1 MSGLTGEWHSY
12 SSPHYTLLSPHGA
25 DCAPM
30 PDRETDIFF
39 GPAAAFEHQDLLQ
52 KKKGTLI
59 PSQGTSDE
67 YCYLLFVPRW
77 VRSQG
82 IQTYDIGA
90 RNSRLVILLEEG
102 ATVQARVWLGCA
114 ELHSLHTTEIFLE
127 DSAELSFLF
136 MQESEAPSLTIR
148 QRSAIGA
155 NAKLAMQNVSLGSA
169 RLEHSL
175 LSDVLGAQ
183 AESSVDWLFYSK
195 NAEQQRIHACN
206 VFHARDGSGEITMKG
221 VAEDRA
227 HTVCTGMIDIEL
239 GGGGTETYLTEN
251 VLMLDRTAKV
261 DAVPGLEI
269 KTNDVK
275 ASHSATVSKVTEEDL
290 FYFASRGI
298 PQRAARE
305 MYILGFLGDLTR
317 RIADGRER
325 ASVLE
330 AIERKYKRE

>member
-1 MSGLTGEWHSY
+1 MSQQ
-12 SSPHYTLLSPHGA
+12 
-25 DCAPM
+25 
-30 PDRETDIFF
+30 RTDVFF
-39 GPAAAFEHQDLLQ
+39 GPAAAFGNQDIIQ
-52 KKKGTLI
+52 KKQGTLL
-59 PSQGTSDE
+59 PSGDDANE
-67 YCYLLFVPRW
+67 YCYLLFVPRG
-77 VRSQG
+77 VHPQD

-90 RNSRLVILLEEG
+90 GHSRLIVLLEEG
-102 ATVQARVWLGCA
+102 ASVRARVWLGCK
-114 ELHSLHTTEIFLE
+114 EPESLHTTEIFLE
-127 DSAELSFLF
+127 DGAELSLLF
-136 MQESEAPSLTIR
+136 VQESDAPSLTIR
-148 QRSAIGA
+148 QRTAIGA
-155 NAKLAMQNVSLGSA
+155 NAKLSMQNVSLGSA
-169 RLEHSL
+169 QLEHSF
-175 LSDVLGAQ
+175 LSDVQGVQ

-195 NAEQQRIHACN
+195 NAEQQSIHACN

-221 VAEDRA
+221 VAEDKA
-227 HTVCTGMIDIEL
+227 HMVCTGMIDIEL
-239 GGGGTETYLTEN
+239 GGGGTDTYLRED

-317 RIADGRER
+317 RIADERER

-330 AIERKYKRE
+330 AIERKYRRE

>member
-1 MSGLTGEWHSY
+1 MSQQ
-12 SSPHYTLLSPHGA
+12 
-25 DCAPM
+25 
-30 PDRETDIFF
+30 RTDVFF
-39 GPAAAFEHQDLLQ
+39 GPAAAFEHQNLIQ
-52 KKKGTLI
+52 KKKGALI
-59 PSQGTSDE
+59 PSRNVSDE
-67 YCYLLFVPRW
+67 YCYLLFVPRDAH
-77 VRSQG
+77 SQS

-90 RNSRLVILLEEG
+90 RNSRLIILLEEG

-114 ELHSLHTTEIFLE
+114 ESHSSHTTEIFLE
-127 DSAELSFLF
+127 DGAELSLLF
-136 MQESEAPSLTIR
+136 VQESDAPSLTIR

-155 NAKLAMQNVSLGSA
+155 NTKLSMQNVSLGSA
-169 RLEHSL
+169 QLEHSF
-175 LSDVLGAQ
+175 LSDVLGVQ

-195 NAEQQRIHACN
+195 HAEQQHIHACN

-221 VAEDRA
+221 VAEDKA
-227 HTVCTGMIDIEL
+227 HMVCTGMIDIEL
-239 GGGGTETYLTEN
+239 GGGGTDTYLRED

-275 ASHSATVSKVTEEDL
+275 ASHSATVSRVTEEDL

-305 MYILGFLGDLTR
+305 MYILGFLGGITR
-317 RIADGRER
+317 RIADERER

-330 AIERKYKRE
+330 AIERKYRKR